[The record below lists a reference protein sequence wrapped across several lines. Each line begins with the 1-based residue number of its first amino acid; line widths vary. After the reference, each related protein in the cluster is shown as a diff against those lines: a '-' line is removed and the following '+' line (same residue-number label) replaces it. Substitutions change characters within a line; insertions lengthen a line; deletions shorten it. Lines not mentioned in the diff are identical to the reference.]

1 MNEDHPI
8 AAKLARWTERWI
20 KAAAVNERT
29 RTRWMAFVGT
39 PGTGKSHAMRAA
51 WTFLRTHNV
60 DLWKLRHHSTPPS
73 ARLAVW
79 SNVVGLGE
87 GAWADFED
95 DVRRSAFVFLD
106 DVGTET
112 DRFKTGQPIERLR
125 LVLDLCAAKWLMI
138 SSNLTR
144 ETFGKGFDARIE
156 SRLQRAAILDMTG
169 APDFRASLGGAR

>member
-1 MNEDHPI
+1 MNEHHPKI
-8 AAKLARWTERWI
+8 ASLAKWVERWT
-20 KAAAVNERT
+20 KAAARNERVP
-29 RTRWMAFVGT
+29 TRWMAFVGS

-60 DLWKLRHHSTPPS
+60 DLWQLRHHSTPPS
-73 ARLAVW
+73 ARFAVW

-106 DVGTET
+106 DVGTEI
-112 DRFKTGQPIERLR
+112 DRFKTGQHVERLR
-125 LVLDLCAAKWLMI
+125 VVLDLCGAKWLLL

-144 ETFGKGFDARIE
+144 ETFGKAFDARIE

-169 APDFRASLGGAR
+169 APDYRATIGGVR